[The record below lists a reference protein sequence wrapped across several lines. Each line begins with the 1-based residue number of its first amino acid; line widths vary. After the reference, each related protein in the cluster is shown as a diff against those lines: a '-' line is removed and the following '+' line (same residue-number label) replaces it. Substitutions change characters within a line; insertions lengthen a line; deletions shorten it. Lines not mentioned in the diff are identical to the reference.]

1 MRRRRKALA
10 AGVILCACQGIAVQ
24 ASPGEDI
31 VLTLAQAKALALA
44 GSGLYEGDVYLQ
56 EFDSI
61 QYEAEAEVTESYV
74 DVYVEQEKISVASE
88 LLTELEDEYSQG
100 EWKVRTG
107 EMTQEELDEI
117 GESAAQMED
126 DIAGYEKDCE
136 SAREKLAETVGLE
149 DMTDVALTD
158 PFEGRTAY
166 LSEDAEDMLVEWGM
180 QYDRAYH
187 ELRMKSR
194 LALITLDAG
203 EVRFVIGYG
212 DGMEE
217 TSGYIDR
224 IRSGEKVNSV
234 EFKDAYDRFLTAS
247 GYGEEDKYDLYN
259 DALEYQDILEQT
271 EEMEASLR
279 ASVKERLAQVV
290 TAQETYDAARKAVN
304 DQEEKIEKSGIL
316 NRNGS
321 LTSKQLL
328 EQKESAGALRI
339 AELDAMGELAK
350 LYSSL
355 DALTCGGVTEYL
367 AQQEETEE

>member
-136 SAREKLAETVGLE
+136 SAREKLAETVGID

-158 PFEGRTAY
+158 PFEGRTAS

-304 DQEEKIEKSGIL
+304 DQEEKIEKSGVL

>member
-136 SAREKLAETVGLE
+136 SAREKLAETVGLD

-271 EEMEASLR
+271 EEMQASLR

-304 DQEEKIEKSGIL
+304 DQEEKMEKSGIL

>member
-88 LLTELEDEYSQG
+88 LLTELEDEYIQG

-136 SAREKLAETVGLE
+136 SAREKLAETVGID

-217 TSGYIDR
+217 TSEYIDK

-304 DQEEKIEKSGIL
+304 DQEEKIEKSGVL

-350 LYSSL
+350 LYSAL